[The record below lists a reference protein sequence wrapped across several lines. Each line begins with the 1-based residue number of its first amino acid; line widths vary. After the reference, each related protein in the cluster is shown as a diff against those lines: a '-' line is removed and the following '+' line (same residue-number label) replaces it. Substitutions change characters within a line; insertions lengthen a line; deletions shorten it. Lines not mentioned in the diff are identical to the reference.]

1 MNEQVAK
8 RVLAKIQGFL
18 NKKHSWGRFIL
29 RWQPGVHSV
38 LPLGGHSEGN
48 RYTLYT
54 TGDDAFAAKWES
66 IKKAKEKVWCSVY
79 TIEPDRVGQHTVD
92 LLVQAKKRGCR
103 VILLYDYIGSHR
115 ISHNFLEPLYS
126 VGAEC
131 IQFSPIH
138 VTRYESWRNGIFRSH
153 QKLLIADEHG
163 FCGGMNISEDY
174 AGLNTLGKDVFCDT
188 HIKIEGP
195 AVKDLELAFLNSLL
209 SQHPFLPLPQITIDL
224 ESYIDERPALTIFPE
239 DVFIQVLQSGVRK
252 KKRGLHRAFRNSLRS
267 ATEHCYISSPYF
279 LPPKRVKKAL
289 QKVARR
295 KVPLHIITCGI
306 SDVFLMNHAQ
316 QHIYS
321 SYLKRGIRIY
331 EMWDKKL
338 HAKMATIDGFYSYIG
353 SFNLDAWSYSNLELN
368 VFIVDHLLAQRL
380 EERFLELIKNS
391 CKEVL
396 LADLQ
401 KRSPLAKAGHWICF
415 RIFKLLS
422 PTPNDSD
429 TDSDSDPDPDPNS
442 DPDPDPSDD
451 SDDD

>member
-163 FCGGMNISEDY
+163 FCGTFLFMICRKHHHCGHHHDSLCRRDEY
-174 AGLNTLGKDVFCDT
+174 LGGLCWLEHLGKRC
-188 HIKIEGP
+188 
-195 AVKDLELAFLNSLL
+195 LL
-209 SQHPFLPLPQITIDL
+209 
-224 ESYIDERPALTIFPE
+224 
-239 DVFIQVLQSGVRK
+239 
-252 KKRGLHRAFRNSLRS
+252 
-267 ATEHCYISSPYF
+267 
-279 LPPKRVKKAL
+279 
-289 QKVARR
+289 
-295 KVPLHIITCGI
+295 
-306 SDVFLMNHAQ
+306 
-316 QHIYS
+316 
-321 SYLKRGIRIY
+321 
-331 EMWDKKL
+331 
-338 HAKMATIDGFYSYIG
+338 
-353 SFNLDAWSYSNLELN
+353 
-368 VFIVDHLLAQRL
+368 
-380 EERFLELIKNS
+380 
-391 CKEVL
+391 
-396 LADLQ
+396 
-401 KRSPLAKAGHWICF
+401 
-415 RIFKLLS
+415 
-422 PTPNDSD
+422 
-429 TDSDSDPDPDPNS
+429 
-442 DPDPDPSDD
+442 
-451 SDDD
+451 